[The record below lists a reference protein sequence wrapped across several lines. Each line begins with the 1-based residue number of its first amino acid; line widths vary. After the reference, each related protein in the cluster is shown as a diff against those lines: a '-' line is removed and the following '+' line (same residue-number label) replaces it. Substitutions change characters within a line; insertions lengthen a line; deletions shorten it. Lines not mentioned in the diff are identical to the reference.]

1 MPGSTQG
8 CRISP
13 RDMGNPGNC
22 LRAGRKSTAE
32 VRNEPW
38 CSFSTHSTPKMS
50 FFSQACYTNLKKNSI
65 VNTLI
70 PFPSFKKMTS
80 HHCESFQMMLR
91 ILSASGKKKK
101 KKKKEPRLGATD
113 LKNAFCVVPSF
124 IYFSST
130 DFPDTSTEKPRHHL
144 DASVSARLN
153 FKSLGTCQ
161 QQAVVNYTTLPTQFF
176 PYNIKISTK
185 CFHSFMSQ
193 PFFFFFCSPGF
204 AHSSHPRCCFVSH
217 KGFIVF

>member
-1 MPGSTQG
+1 MWKLP
-8 CRISP
+8 
-13 RDMGNPGNC
+13 DDVKNP
-22 LRAGRKSTAE
+22 L
-32 VRNEPW
+32 
-38 CSFSTHSTPKMS
+38 SFWK
-50 FFSQACYTNLKKNSI
+50 
-65 VNTLI
+65 
-70 PFPSFKKMTS
+70 
-80 HHCESFQMMLR
+80 EE
-91 ILSASGKKKK
+91 K

-161 QQAVVNYTTLPTQFF
+161 QQPVVNYTTLPTQFF

-193 PFFFFFCSPGF
+193 LFFFFFVLLVLLILPILGVALFHTKVLLYFKGLKIQSP
-204 AHSSHPRCCFVSH
+204 SHQ
-217 KGFIVF
+217 I